1 VEQKFHYDLS
11 HMSKLVISRT
21 VMLEQRDMGRE
32 RERRRKKREAYE
44 GDSVCIDQ
52 YDENLMLC

>member
-1 VEQKFHYDLS
+1 
-11 HMSKLVISRT
+11 MSKLVISRT